1 MDKNN
6 METVFNEL
14 CSDMEK
20 KKCPDLWPRVR
31 TAIEPTRSA
40 FPKYRSLRVSAFAA
54 ASLAVVLCI
63 PGVAQTIKDR
73 LARIFSSQY
82 SVKLLDSPEITGNLV
97 STDGEMREL
106 KSGTTTLQVKISSFE
121 DKMVKIEAFV
131 YEMQEID
138 GKPVRKLIA
147 KPVIVGLIGRPM
159 EIRIGNADHQKFV
172 LKMTPSER
180 DKKDYSASLI
190 PQYLPETLSKTD
202 AIQREV
208 LDLEAMYWA
217 WRISKKNDATYEKV
231 EKYICA
237 WDIKPSTREELL
249 AKIRGIIS
257 TGGARPLTSAE
268 EKTMKESEK
277 ALFQE
282 TEGKLRYSAELLKKI
297 ALADE
302 INRKVL
308 DVEVE
313 YWAWHITGIKD
324 MTYSDL
330 ENDSKGWVMSPEF
343 RKTLCDKVRGVIASG
358 RSRPLTAEE
367 EQRYAESRRQLREL
381 SETGK

>member
-6 METVFNEL
+6 METVFNDL
-14 CSDMEK
+14 CSNIEK

-31 TAIEPTRSA
+31 IAIEPTRNA
-40 FPKYRSLRVSAFAA
+40 APKYRSLRAVAFAA

-63 PGVAQTIKDR
+63 PGVAQSIKDR

-82 SVKLLDSPEITGNLV
+82 SVKLLDSPEMTGVLV

-106 KSGTTTLQVKISSFE
+106 KSGNTILQVKTSSFE

-147 KPVIVGLIGRPM
+147 KPVIVGVIGRPL
-159 EIRIGNADHQKFV
+159 EIRIGNTDRQKFV

-180 DKKDYSASLI
+180 DMKDYSAALI

-202 AIQREV
+202 AIKREV
-208 LDLEAMYWA
+208 LDIEAMYWA
-217 WRISKKNDATYEKV
+217 WRISKKNDAPYEKV

-237 WDIKPSTREELL
+237 WDIKPSTRDELL
-249 AKIRGIIS
+249 AKIRDLVA
-257 TGGARPLTSAE
+257 TGKARPLTPAE

-277 ALFQE
+277 TLFKA
-282 TEGKLRYSAELLKKI
+282 TEGETRYSAGLLKKI
-297 ALADE
+297 AMADE

-308 DVEVE
+308 DVEAE
-313 YWAWHITGIKD
+313 YWAWRITGIKD

-343 RKTLCDKVRGVIASG
+343 RQTLCDKVQGVIASG
-358 RSRPLTAEE
+358 KSRPLTVSE

-381 SETGK
+381 SRSGK